1 MRRILLIPALIYP
14 YLVALTLIGAFTNR
28 LPGGNIFVL
37 LIILGV
43 LWLVGLPMTITY
55 SILAI
60 RSYDAKRAAKGVM
73 ILKLSQIPAYIV
85 IFVFGIICTLTI
97 FTIGISVVL
106 IAFDTISLI
115 LSGIAMIPAAAGG
128 YNTLGAGAVIL
139 GILGFVFCADVIA
152 VVILYKKIP
161 AESAK

>member
-14 YLVALTLIGAFTNR
+14 YLVALTLIGVFTDR
-28 LPGGNIFVL
+28 LPGDNIFVPL
-37 LIILGV
+37 MILGV
-43 LWLVGLPMTITY
+43 LWVAGLPMTIAY

-60 RSYDAKRAAKGVM
+60 RSSGAKRAAKDAM

-97 FTIGISVVL
+97 FTIGIPVAL

-115 LSGIAMIPAAAGG
+115 LSGIAMIPAAVRG
-128 YNTLGAGAVIL
+128 YPTLGAGAVIF